1 MKTCHVINNTQLTTN
16 NYLLEITK
24 NIEFIAG
31 QFVAISLANSEE
43 KRLYSIASG
52 EQENTLKILYEVVP
66 DGILTNQLCQLKAGD
81 RVAVS
86 EPMGRFL
93 PTHGKA
99 LWIATGTGIAPFISM
114 LHSGYGKD
122 KTLLHGSRMV
132 EGFFF
137 QDQFASSMGD
147 NYLRFCTTETAPG
160 IISGRLTHHLKQMDG
175 LDPDILYYLCGSN
188 QMVVDVREILINKG
202 IPYENIKAEIYF

>member
-52 EQENTLKILYEVVP
+52 EKDDTLKILYEVVP
-66 DGILTNQLCQLKAGD
+66 DGLLTNQLCQLKAGD
-81 RVAVS
+81 RVMVS

-114 LHSGYGKD
+114 LHSGYSND

-147 NYLRFCTTETAPG
+147 NYLRFCTTETALG

>member
-1 MKTCHVINNTQLTTN
+1 MKTCHVISNTQLTPN
-16 NYLLEITK
+16 NYLLEISK
-24 NIEFIAG
+24 NIEFTAG
-31 QFVAISLANSEE
+31 QFVAISLPNLED

-52 EQENTLKILYEVVP
+52 EQDSTLKILYEVVP
-66 DGILTNQLCQLKAGD
+66 DGLLTKQLCQLKAGD
-81 RVAVS
+81 RVTVS

-114 LHSGYGKD
+114 LRSGYGND
-122 KTLLHGSRMV
+122 KTLLHGSRTV

-137 QDQFASSMGD
+137 QDQFTLSMGD
-147 NYLRFCTTETAPG
+147 SYLRFCTTETAPG

>member
-16 NYLLEITK
+16 TYLLEITK

-52 EQENTLKILYEVVP
+52 EKDGTLKILYEVVP

-114 LHSGYGKD
+114 LHSGYSND
-122 KTLLHGSRMV
+122 KTLLHGSRTV
-132 EGFFF
+132 EGFLF
-137 QDQFASSMGD
+137 QDQFASSMSD

-160 IISGRLTHHLKQMDG
+160 IISGRLTHHLKQMNG

>member
-1 MKTCHVINNTQLTTN
+1 MKTCHVINNTQLTTKT
-16 NYLLEITK
+16 YLLEITK

-52 EQENTLKILYEVVP
+52 EQDNTLKILYEVVP
-66 DGILTNQLCQLKAGD
+66 DGLLTNQLCQLKVGD

-114 LHSGYGKD
+114 LHSGYSND
-122 KTLLHGSRMV
+122 KTLLHGSRTV

-137 QDQFASSMGD
+137 QDQFASLLGD
-147 NYLRFCTTETAPG
+147 GYLRFCTTETAPG